1 MGSTEIKQEIEKA
14 IDKAEDCYDYHVA
27 AESIVK
33 DLGDENWA
41 KEVYNKAIDKA
52 GTSNNYL
59 SIAESIIENLGDK
72 DWGKELYS
80 EGLDKAETSNDYR
93 NIAGSIIENLG
104 DKDWGKELYSKGL
117 DKAETSNDYTLVGGD
132 IIYLLKD
139 KQWGRKIYLKAL
151 DKAANAKDFRNIAA
165 RVSYD
170 LEDKD
175 WAVEILRE
183 GADPYQIAPLSG
195 PFGYMRSGDGC
206 VVYLSNSEP
215 DIFVRIKQV
224 TDLVYDTIVEY
235 DGEEVVDFAEYDPSY
250 IASELYDDCSI
261 LDAKE
266 MMEGSPLSDEEKFES
281 LINKD
286 ILSKGIPLIFIDA
299 DNKTISQIENI
310 DELHKIIMRHNDNLT
325 IHVREYDHVY
335 DY

>member
-1 MGSTEIKQEIEKA
+1 MGSIEIKQEIEKA
-14 IDKAEDCYDYHVA
+14 IDKAEDCYDYRVA

-59 SIAESIIENLGDK
+59 SIAE
-72 DWGKELYS
+72 
-80 EGLDKAETSNDYR
+80 
-93 NIAGSIIENLG
+93 SIIENLG

-183 GADPYQIAPLSG
+183 GDDPYQIAPLSG

-261 LDAKE
+261 LDATE

>member
-59 SIAESIIENLGDK
+59 SIAE
-72 DWGKELYS
+72 
-80 EGLDKAETSNDYR
+80 
-93 NIAGSIIENLG
+93 SIIENLG

-261 LDAKE
+261 LDATE

-325 IHVREYDHVY
+325 IHFREYDHVY

>member
-59 SIAESIIENLGDK
+59 SIAE
-72 DWGKELYS
+72 
-80 EGLDKAETSNDYR
+80 
-93 NIAGSIIENLG
+93 SIIENLG

-261 LDAKE
+261 LDATE